1 MKINYYLKKMPN
13 QEIERAKDLLSKIY
27 IDLKINN
34 KDNKDYAPDKLGKE
48 IQYLKNLSI
57 IDLINVLSNYFN
69 ILLEIK
75 NTNKDTIYIEED
87 DEKPLYKQYEELLIK
102 AENDIRKHIK
112 VNIYIFI
119 IIIL

>member
-1 MKINYYLKKMPN
+1 MKSNYYLKKMPN

-34 KDNKDYAPDKLGKE
+34 KDNKDYAPDKLEKE

-112 VNIYIFI
+112 VNIYILI

>member
-34 KDNKDYAPDKLGKE
+34 KDNKDYAPDKIEKE

-75 NTNKDTIYIEED
+75 NSNKDTIYIEED

>member
-27 IDLKINN
+27 IDLKLNN
-34 KDNKDYAPDKLGKE
+34 KDNKDYAPDKLEKE

-69 ILLEIK
+69 ILLDIK
-75 NTNKDTIYIEED
+75 NSNKDTIYIEED

>member
-27 IDLKINN
+27 IDLKLNN
-34 KDNKDYAPDKLGKE
+34 KDNKDYAPDKLEKE

-75 NTNKDTIYIEED
+75 NSNKDTIYIEED

>member
-34 KDNKDYAPDKLGKE
+34 KDNKDYAPDKIEKE
-48 IQYLKNLSI
+48 IPYLKNLSI

-75 NTNKDTIYIEED
+75 NSNKDTIYIEED

>member
-34 KDNKDYAPDKLGKE
+34 KDNKDYAPDKIEKE

>member
-13 QEIERAKDLLSKIY
+13 QEIEKAKDLLSKIY

-34 KDNKDYAPDKLGKE
+34 KDNKDYAPDKIEKE

>member
-34 KDNKDYAPDKLGKE
+34 KENKDYAPDKIEKE

>member
-34 KDNKDYAPDKLGKE
+34 KDNKDYAPDKLEKE

-75 NTNKDTIYIEED
+75 NSNKDTIYIEED

>member
-34 KDNKDYAPDKLGKE
+34 KDNKDYAPDKLEKE

>member
-1 MKINYYLKKMPN
+1 MEEKILKALYYVRKK
-13 QEIERAKDLLSKIY
+13 QILQSYHSEYGGRVYSESYVFAV
-27 IDLKINN
+27 
-34 KDNKDYAPDKLGKE
+34 
-48 IQYLKNLSI
+48 KN
-57 IDLINVLSNYFN
+57 DCYPYFH
-69 ILLEIK
+69 
-75 NTNKDTIYIEED
+75 IEED